1 MHRLHFY
8 WFALAF
14 TITDHVYR
22 PDTAFRLMMVPF
34 GDDGRCRLAEPPAS
48 PTWRLLRKLK
58 IAQRD
63 FHCTRV
69 VLLHRVRGK
78 CVKLQKPSLVN
89 GRRIATEFGVS
100 TVTANLIWCDLIL
113 RERALGRK
121 PIRYILRIFHRWGS
135 KIKFEEEN
143 HNRCRCLMEMRK
155 NKCTGMIK

>member
-89 GRRIATEFGVS
+89 ERRIATEFGVS
-100 TVTANLIWCDLIL
+100 TVTANLKDVIWFFEKEL
-113 RERALGRK
+113 LGEN
-121 PIRYILRIFHRWGS
+121 PYDIFSESSIAEEAKSSS
-135 KIKFEEEN
+135 KKRTTIVA
-143 HNRCRCLMEMRK
+143 
-155 NKCTGMIK
+155 GV